1 MMRGGSPAGPRSV
14 GTIDPA
20 ELRRRMD
27 ASESVVLLDV
37 REPFERELAVIG
49 TSSPAVDLAI
59 PMGEI
64 PSRYRDVTDNSGDWP
79 IVVYCHHGQ
88 RSMVV
93 ARWLAARGISGLLNL
108 DGGIDAWSARVDPST
123 PRY

>member
-1 MMRGGSPAGPRSV
+1 L
-14 GTIDPA
+14 I
-20 ELRRRMD
+20 
-27 ASESVVLLDV
+27 LLDV
-37 REPFERELAVIG
+37 REPFERDLAVIG
-49 TSSPAVDLAI
+49 VDLPVSELAI

-64 PSRYRDVTDNSGDWP
+64 PQRYREVAVDGGDRP

-93 ARWLAARGISGLLNL
+93 ARWLAARGVPGLLNL

>member
-1 MMRGGSPAGPRSV
+1 MPDAPRHV
-14 GTIDPA
+14 GHITPDA
-20 ELRRRMD
+20 LQSRM
-27 ASESVVLLDV
+27 ASGEPIALLDV
-37 REPFERELAVIG
+37 REPFERDLASI
-49 TSSPAVDLAI
+49 AVRAGVVALAI

-64 PSRYRDVTDNSGDWP
+64 PARIDDVARVADERS

-93 ARWLAARGISGLLNL
+93 ARWLAARGVGGLLNL
-108 DGGIDAWSARVDPST
+108 DGGIDAWSTGVDPST

>member
-1 MMRGGSPAGPRSV
+1 MSDVPRHV
-14 GTIDPA
+14 GHITPEA
-20 ELRRRMD
+20 LVSRL
-27 ASESVVLLDV
+27 ASGEPLALLDV
-37 REPFERELAVIG
+37 REPFERDLATIPPRG
-49 TSSPAVDLAI
+49 ALELAI

-64 PSRYRDVTDNSGDWP
+64 PARIDEVTRLAEDRP

-93 ARWLAARGISGLLNL
+93 ARWLSARGVAGLLNL
-108 DGGIDAWSARVDPST
+108 DGGIDAWSTDADPST

>member
-1 MMRGGSPAGPRSV
+1 MPGASRAGPQSV
-14 GTIDPA
+14 GTIDPT
-20 ELRRRMD
+20 ELRRRLD
-27 ASESVVLLDV
+27 ASESVILLDV
-37 REPFERELAVIG
+37 REPFERGLAVIG
-49 TSSPAVDLAI
+49 PSSPAIELAI

-64 PSRYRDVTDNSGDWP
+64 PSRYGEVAANGGDRP

-93 ARWLAARGISGLLNL
+93 ARWLAARGVSGLLNL

>member
-1 MMRGGSPAGPRSV
+1 MPGGSTAGPRSV
-14 GTIDPA
+14 GTIAPA

-27 ASESVVLLDV
+27 AHEWVMLLDV
-37 REPFERELAVIG
+37 REPFERDLAVIG
-49 TSSPAVDLAI
+49 PSSPAVELAI

-64 PSRYRDVTDNSGDWP
+64 PTRYSEVAATGGDRP

-93 ARWLAARGISGLLNL
+93 ARWLAARGVPGLLNL